1 MNVTEPILRIVPL
14 DAVLLHEQIEQD
26 RANQLYARF
35 QGDWFLKNPPI
46 VSPFANKY
54 ILLDGATRC
63 TALKRV
69 GCRDVVVQIVDYDAP
84 GLKLETWNHLL
95 VDLPVSEFLQTLQRV
110 PGLSLQATTENH
122 ANALLVHRQS
132 LGTLLL
138 ADGRAFALQT
148 GLATLHDQVQ
158 LLNHIVA
165 AYEGRGELY
174 RVTHANLTQLV
185 IEYARWSALI
195 VFPRYHPDEI
205 RQLALNG
212 NKLPTGITRHIIP
225 GRAMRINIPLDVL
238 QSDDPIEKKNQWL
251 AEWIALKRRE
261 RHVRYYHE
269 PVFLFDE

>member
-1 MNVTEPILRIVPL
+1 MNATEPTLRIVPL
-14 DAVLLHEQIEQD
+14 NDVLLHEQIEQD

-46 VSPFANKY
+46 VSPFADKY

-63 TALKRV
+63 TALKRI

-84 GLKLETWNHLL
+84 GLRLETWNHLL
-95 VDLPVSEFLQTLQRV
+95 VDLPVSEFLQTLYRL
-110 PGLSLQATTENH
+110 PGLSVQDTSRDQAD
-122 ANALLVHRQS
+122 ALLAQRS
-132 LGTLLL
+132 SIGTLVL

-148 GLATLHDQVQ
+148 HSATLHDQVQ
-158 LLNHIVA
+158 LLNQIVA

-174 RVTHANLTQLV
+174 RVPHANLTQLV
-185 IEYARWSALI
+185 TEYARWNALI

-238 QSDDPIEKKNQWL
+238 QSSDTLEKKNQWL
-251 AEWIALKRRE
+251 AEWIKLKMRE
-261 RHVRYYHE
+261 RHVRYYQE